1 MARFIGIG
9 TPYLCIDKY
18 LCPTRLRLVQISVF
32 PIFLFFRFCGE
43 TIWACPI
50 FLFFRF
56 LGETIEAWN
65 SIFPLESFHVSI
77 AYRLFAPIEKSRCF
91 LKLSHATETLLSN
104 TKYST
109 SHRLCASGT
118 SSRYL
123 NIPPFICETSSM
135 PLLMRK
141 LEAYSQ
147 RLPPV
152 QYITTV
158 VELRKPVIHGSTAPI
173 KLPNPRNSDI
183 NTISGSTCFP
193 TLSMGD
199 TDGVPGDI
207 ILTRTRSHRK
217 GASSPAP
224 RRGNC

>member
-1 MARFIGIG
+1 MGLS
-9 TPYLCIDKY
+9 YLS
-18 LCPTRLRLVQISVF
+18 LLQISW
-32 PIFLFFRFCGE
+32 RNN
-43 TIWACPI
+43 
-50 FLFFRF
+50 R
-56 LGETIEAWN
+56 
-65 SIFPLESFHVSI
+65 IFPFESFHVSI

>member
-123 NIPPFICETSSM
+123 NIPPFICETLLKWKSSDGQ
-135 PLLMRK
+135 PPPQCPCSWENLK
-141 LEAYSQ
+141 LIRNDSRQ
-147 RLPPV
+147 C
-152 QYITTV
+152 IT
-158 VELRKPVIHGSTAPI
+158 LQPWW
-173 KLPNPRNSDI
+173 N
-183 NTISGSTCFP
+183 
-193 TLSMGD
+193 
-199 TDGVPGDI
+199 
-207 ILTRTRSHRK
+207 
-217 GASSPAP
+217 
-224 RRGNC
+224 